1 MTDEIL
7 LASLI
12 VVLLVVGL
20 TLGLLLARRRLVPQG
35 GITITV
41 NGTKE
46 IEAHRSDR
54 LLGVLHGAGIGIP
67 AGCGGSGTCG
77 LCRVVVE
84 GEGAGE
90 AGATERGI
98 LSAAE
103 RKAGKRLACQTQLR
117 GPCSVTVPEDF
128 LSGGG
133 GFDCTVVSNRMMAP
147 LIRELVLELPKG
159 HDFNF
164 RAGGFMQLNAPG
176 YSLDFADM
184 PVDETFR
191 AAWHQARWD
200 SLTSEIEDQVTRAYS
215 IASRPEDTAAGR
227 VVFNIRLAVPPAG
240 REEEIPPG
248 QVSSWLFARQPGD
261 VVEVSGPFGEIH
273 VQDTTSDMVFIGG
286 GVGMAPLRAMIHEQ
300 IGAGTTRKMRYFYG
314 ARSVADLFYVEE
326 FNAIAEAHPN
336 FDWTPAL
343 SDPAPGD
350 RWTGATGFIH
360 ETVMRAM
367 KGHPAPEDCEYY
379 LCGPPVMISAV
390 LATLERLGVE
400 PENIYKDDFGA

>member
-20 TLGLLLARRRLVPQG
+20 TLGLLLARRKLVPQG
-35 GITITV
+35 GLTVTV
-41 NGTKE
+41 NGIKE
-46 IEAHRSDR
+46 IEAQRSDR

-77 LCRVVVE
+77 LCRVVVA

-117 GPCSVTVPEDF
+117 GSCEVTIPDEF

-164 RAGGFMQLNAPG
+164 RAGGFMQLNAPA
-176 YSLDFADM
+176 YRLNFADM

-200 SLTSEIEDQVTRAYS
+200 SLTSETTGQVTRAYS
-215 IASRPEDTAAGR
+215 IASRPEDTAAGPR
-227 VVFNIRLAVPPAG
+227 GLQHSPGRTTCGPRGRDPAGPGLVLAFSRASRGTWSRSRGRLARSMCRTPPRTWSSSAA
-240 REEEIPPG
+240 
-248 QVSSWLFARQPGD
+248 VSAWRRCAR
-261 VVEVSGPFGEIH
+261 
-273 VQDTTSDMVFIGG
+273 
-286 GVGMAPLRAMIHEQ
+286 
-300 IGAGTTRKMRYFYG
+300 
-314 ARSVADLFYVEE
+314 
-326 FNAIAEAHPN
+326 
-336 FDWTPAL
+336 
-343 SDPAPGD
+343 
-350 RWTGATGFIH
+350 
-360 ETVMRAM
+360 
-367 KGHPAPEDCEYY
+367 
-379 LCGPPVMISAV
+379 
-390 LATLERLGVE
+390 
-400 PENIYKDDFGA
+400 